1 LKITFS
7 INARLYFALQ
17 LALIDSRLRGLTAF
31 WLTAIAIPTGL
42 FFSKLNRIKGTGK
55 TFFID

>member
-1 LKITFS
+1 
-7 INARLYFALQ
+7 
-17 LALIDSRLRGLTAF
+17 LRGLTAF

-42 FFSKLNRIKGTGK
+42 FFNKLNRIKGTGK